1 MIRSSH
7 VKQIFSQTGTTPNPN
22 VVKKDNEK
30 LENLA
35 IDLQNG
41 FEQNRASGFQ
51 HDNEALIEGM
61 CQYKDYQLVKRLQL
75 RAVKYLKIVSI
86 NYKPYPEYAEVM
98 TKALNNFIAAMSELI
113 VNMYRANNPTLF
125 KKDKYYTFID
135 THTKNISQ
143 ELFNNL
149 SPLSH
154 MVNESTYSGL

>member
-1 MIRSSH
+1 
-7 VKQIFSQTGTTPNPN
+7 
-22 VVKKDNEK
+22 
-30 LENLA
+30 
-35 IDLQNG
+35 
-41 FEQNRASGFQ
+41 
-51 HDNEALIEGM
+51 M

-135 THTKNISQ
+135 THTKIFHKNYSII
-143 ELFNNL
+143 

-154 MVNESTYSGL
+154 MVNESTYSGLYDMINGYTSQKAAVKSESTVAFNKQNCFASFSKHFRRT